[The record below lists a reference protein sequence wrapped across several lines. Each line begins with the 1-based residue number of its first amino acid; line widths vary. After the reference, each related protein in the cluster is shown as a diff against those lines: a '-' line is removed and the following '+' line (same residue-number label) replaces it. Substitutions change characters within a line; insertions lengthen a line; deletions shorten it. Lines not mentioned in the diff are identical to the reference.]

1 MTDSPPGPATARAG
15 RLPPLPIMVSGFVMA
30 AAAVV
35 LAGLT
40 ATQTPWLGA
49 EFRAADNGPVEV
61 VRVWSH
67 GPAHKQLVEGQS
79 LVAIEDAAGRAV
91 SLIGFEPHLEPH
103 NHATFDGFH
112 AYLQRHGEIAA
123 ALHGESVTLV
133 TADGHRL
140 SITPAESRPLASL
153 PTNFWLLNLFGL
165 PPLLI
170 GLAVWVFRPKLT
182 AARLLAL
189 SGVGFFAATCLHSVF
204 ISREL
209 ALPAAPFELM
219 LRLNHYGLSLLLG
232 SLMALMAYYPRRLS
246 RYPAGILVLIMMLAY
261 QLNETFYWWQWPGH
275 AFYTPILL
283 LYVIGIGV
291 ALRQWQLAQRQPL
304 DRAALKWVFLSIFLG
319 MGISL
324 MLYFAPVAIGEA
336 AILGASGMV
345 GVASTVYIGFA
356 LGILRYRLFD
366 LERWWFTAWMW
377 FFAGV
382 VILLIDAALVLA
394 LGLQPVQALGI
405 AVIAVGWL
413 YFPARQWLWR
423 SLARC
428 PQDSVEQFLPRLTR
442 MMLEAHSPGSS
453 SERWRAFLTTLHQ
466 PLDIALRQGEPANG
480 PAEIRHNGAGLR
492 VALPEQ
498 SGYLELFHAGNGRR
512 LFSPQDA
519 ETAEA
524 LLAVARQICQ
534 ARNAEADGARTE
546 RRRIM
551 RDLHDDVGGHLLSL
565 LHGATDG
572 ATREQA
578 RVALQALRESIHALD
593 EGRTHHLED
602 ALEDWRTELAE
613 RCDYSGTGLDWIQCC
628 GDSLDITVSARQYI
642 NLKRILSEAA
652 TNALRHARPE
662 TLLVRVDAQ
671 AERLRIVISNPASA
685 TGTCERRPLAGRG
698 MHNMRTRAEEL
709 GGHIRLQAP
718 GSNGGEY
725 IVELEIP
732 LDQKPGAQTAG
743 ALPQVSGGTA
753 AQSCRS

>member
-1 MTDSPPGPATARAG
+1 MTDPAPGPATARAG
-15 RLPPLPIMVSGFVMA
+15 RLPPLPIMVSGFIMA
-30 AAAVV
+30 VVAIV

-40 ATQTPWLGA
+40 ATHPPWLGA
-49 EFRAADNGPVEV
+49 EFRATDNGQVEV
-61 VRVWSH
+61 THVWPRS
-67 GPAHKQLVEGQS
+67 PASKQLVEGQT
-79 LVAIEDAAGRAV
+79 LVAIEDATGQAV
-91 SLIGFEPHLEPH
+91 SLIGFDPHLEPH
-103 NHATFDGFH
+103 NHATFDSFH
-112 AYLQRHGEIAA
+112 AYLQRHDEIAT
-123 ALHGESVTLV
+123 ALRGESVTLV
-133 TADGHRL
+133 TADGDRL
-140 SITPAESRPLASL
+140 TITPAKDRPLASL
-153 PTNFWLLNLFGL
+153 PADFWLLNLFGL

-182 AARLLAL
+182 AARLLAF

-219 LRLNHYGLSLLLG
+219 LRFNHYGLSLLLG

-246 RYPAGILVLIMMLAY
+246 RYPAGILVLILMLAY

-283 LYVIGIGV
+283 LYLIGIGV
-291 ALRQWQLAQRQPL
+291 AIWQWQLAQRQPL
-304 DRAALKWVFLSIFLG
+304 DRAALKWVFLSIFLA

-324 MLYFAPVAIGEA
+324 MLYFAPVAIGESP
-336 AILGASGMV
+336 ILGAAGMV

-382 VILLIDAALVLA
+382 VILLVDAALVLV

-413 YFPARQWLWR
+413 YFPARQWLWQ

-442 MMLEAHSPGSS
+442 MMLEACSPRSS
-453 SERWRAFLTTLHQ
+453 SERWQAFLTSLHQ
-466 PLDIALRQGEPANG
+466 PLDIALRQDEPGDG
-480 PAEIRHNGAGLR
+480 PAQIRQNGASLR

-519 ETAEA
+519 ETADA

-534 ARNAEADGARTE
+534 ARNAEAEGARTE

-602 ALEDWRTELAE
+602 ALEDWQTELAE
-613 RCDYSGTGLDWIQCC
+613 RCDYSGTRLDWVQCC
-628 GDSLDITVSARQYI
+628 ADTLDITLSARQYI

-662 TLLVRVDAQ
+662 TLRVRVDAE
-671 AERLRIVISNPASA
+671 AERLRIVIRNPANV
-685 TGTCERRPLAGRG
+685 TGASERRPLAGRG
-698 MHNMRTRAEEL
+698 MHNMRTRTGEL
-709 GGHIRLQAP
+709 GGHIRFQPP
-718 GSNGGEY
+718 GSTCGEY
-725 IVELEIP
+725 TVELDIP
-732 LDQKPGAQTAG
+732 LHRKPAAQTAG
-743 ALPQVSGGTA
+743 MTV
-753 AQSCRS
+753 